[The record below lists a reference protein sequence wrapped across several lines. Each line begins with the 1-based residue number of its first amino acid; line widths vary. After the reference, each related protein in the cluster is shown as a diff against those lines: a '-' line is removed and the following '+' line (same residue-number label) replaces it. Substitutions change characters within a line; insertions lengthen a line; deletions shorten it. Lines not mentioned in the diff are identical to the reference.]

1 LAALGSLVFAVA
13 PSIAWAN
20 AGRLL
25 VGGSVAVAFVCMLKL
40 ASHWIAPRR
49 FALAGGMALCC
60 GIIGAVA
67 AGIPLR
73 LLVSAFG
80 WRTVMLASGLATLVA
95 AVFIWRLVRDDPS
108 ERGYRSYL
116 PAGVHN
122 DADRPGAIAGLI
134 EVLRY
139 RNTWLL
145 LFLAGGIAGPV
156 LTFAGLWGVPYLT
169 THHGLL
175 TTQAAGVTSVLL
187 IAWAVGGPF
196 MGAMSDRIGRRKPLF
211 IAGSILSALGWSAV
225 IFMPHLPVAVLVALL
240 VLIGFSSGCVI
251 IGFAFAK
258 ESVPLFLAGTV
269 SGVANMGVMIGGMVL
284 QPVVGWMLD
293 RHWAGTLH
301 DGVRLYEL
309 SAFRYGFAPLL
320 AWGVISVVLL
330 LLTRETYCK
339 QMH

>member
-1 LAALGSLVFAVA
+1 
-13 PSIAWAN
+13 
-20 AGRLL
+20 
-25 VGGSVAVAFVCMLKL
+25 M
-40 ASHWIAPRR
+40 
-49 FALAGGMALCC
+49 
-60 GIIGAVA
+60 
-67 AGIPLR
+67 
-73 LLVSAFG
+73 
-80 WRTVMLASGLATLVA
+80 
-95 AVFIWRLVRDDPS
+95 
-108 ERGYRSYL
+108 
-116 PAGVHN
+116 
-122 DADRPGAIAGLI
+122 
-134 EVLRY
+134 
-139 RNTWLL
+139 
-145 LFLAGGIAGPV
+145 LAGGIAGPV

-196 MGAMSDRIGRRKPLF
+196 MGAMSDRVGRRKPLF

-284 QPVVGWMLD
+284 QPLVGWILD
-293 RHWAGTLH
+293 LHWTGTLH
-301 DGVRLYEL
+301 DGARLYEL
-309 SAFRYGFAPLL
+309 SAFQYGFAPLL